1 MDAADQPLPI
11 RHRET
16 VQDAWVDY
24 NGHMNVAY
32 YILVFDHATDGLF
45 DQIGLDAASRD
56 AMGGSAFVVESHVSY
71 LNEVMAGEAVEVD
84 TRVLDVDDKR
94 MQVFHRMFR
103 AGNEHETVATNELL
117 LIYIDMKARRAA
129 AMPADVRRRLDALKA
144 VSDQM
149 PPPPEAGR
157 SIAIRRRKK

>member
-1 MDAADQPLPI
+1 MDAASHPLPI

-16 VQDAWVDY
+16 VQNAWVDY

-32 YILVFDHATDGLF
+32 YVLVFDHATDGLF
-45 DQIGLDAASRD
+45 DEIGLDAASRD
-56 AMGGSAFVVESHVSY
+56 TMGGSAFVVESHVSY

-94 MQVFHRMFR
+94 MRVFHRMYR
-103 AGNEHETVATNELL
+103 PDDEEATVATNELL
-117 LIYIDMKARRAA
+117 LIYIDMKTRRAA
-129 AMPADVRRRLDALKA
+129 AMPANVRGCLDTYKA
-144 VSDQM
+144 ASDHM

-157 SIAIRRRKK
+157 SIAIGRRPK

>member
-1 MDAADQPLPI
+1 MDAASQPLPI

-32 YILVFDHATDGLF
+32 YVLVFDHATDGLF
-45 DQIGLDAASRD
+45 DQIGLDAVSRD
-56 AMGGSAFVVESHVSY
+56 SMGGSAFVVESHVSY

-94 MQVFHRMFR
+94 MRVFHRMFR
-103 AGNEHETVATNELL
+103 ADIEQETVATNELL

-129 AMPADVRRRLDALKA
+129 AMPADVRGRLDALKA
-144 VSDQM
+144 ASDQL

-157 SIAIRRRKK
+157 SIAIGRRPK